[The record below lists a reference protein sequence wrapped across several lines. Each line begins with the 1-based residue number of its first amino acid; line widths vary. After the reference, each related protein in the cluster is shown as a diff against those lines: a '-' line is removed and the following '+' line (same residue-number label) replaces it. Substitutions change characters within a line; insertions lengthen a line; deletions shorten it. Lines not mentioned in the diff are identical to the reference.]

1 MELLFKI
8 KDESIE
14 GVLMKMIRKNLTRS
28 QEQKLILMI
37 SDKFFR
43 KRKEFM
49 LKLLEHSIF
58 RSEMFI
64 TALIKVLYSFKI
76 NLYDSFIVYF
86 FKDHYQPIVGKI
98 IDEYDTVKYFDSFD
112 DVVINLLE

>member
-1 MELLFKI
+1 
-8 KDESIE
+8 
-14 GVLMKMIRKNLTRS
+14 MIRKNLTRS
-28 QEQKLILMI
+28 QEQKFILMI
-37 SDKFFR
+37 SDNFFR

-86 FKDHYQPIVGKI
+86 FKDHYQPIVRKI
-98 IDEYDTVKYFDSFD
+98 IGVYDTVKHFDSFD
-112 DVVINLLE
+112 DVEINLLE